1 MQNQQ
6 ESGNNPEMSE
16 ILDDTINEAETE
28 VIGNHREDSG
38 IFSNS
43 QTQLTH
49 ENNTGESQKIF
60 MESDGFYSNN
70 FSAEQTRK
78 FESNISTSKASMH

>member
-43 QTQLTH
+43 
-49 ENNTGESQKIF
+49 
-60 MESDGFYSNN
+60 
-70 FSAEQTRK
+70 
-78 FESNISTSKASMH
+78 